1 MVDMSVCQENPFYFL
16 RRKREGVPVFQPI
29 GFKPLKKAAINEYI
43 FTPYIQKKPRAG
55 YCAGGTK
62 ERDF

>member
-1 MVDMSVCQENPFYFL
+1 MVDMSVGEENFFYFL
-16 RRKREGVPVFQPI
+16 RRKREGVPVFQPV

-43 FTPYIQKKPRAG
+43 SASDVQKKPRAG
-55 YCAGGTK
+55 YCAGGSK